1 MPQPQEHAPVDTPSG
16 SAVRAS
22 GIYLFC
28 LARHVVA
35 EGLEG
40 TGIDE
45 RFPLEVR
52 KFEGNLAAV
61 SSRVLIEDFC
71 GPEAEARMQDLQW
84 LGPRACRHEA
94 VIEQMMRLSPVLPVR
109 FGVLFSSPEQ
119 LAEFVSRHRAG
130 ISNFL
135 DSVMGLEEWAVKAT
149 LDRARAREHILS
161 EALPPEDGKCA
172 ATPGIRYFQEQRARA
187 QAEKEVNRWLKTV
200 CSRVVEGLSR
210 PASRARQR
218 KVVPRGSEVRGGDP
232 VLNWAFLVA
241 EGQLAAFQ
249 SEIGRANADYEPYG
263 LVLEASGPW
272 PPYSFCPSFE
282 ENT

>member
-1 MPQPQEHAPVDTPSG
+1 L
-16 SAVRAS
+16 

-28 LARHVVA
+28 LARHLVA

-52 KFEGNLAAV
+52 NFEGNLAAV
-61 SSRVLIEDFC
+61 SSWVPIEDFC
-71 GPEAEARMQDLQW
+71 GPEAEARMQDVQW

-94 VIEQMMRLSPVLPVR
+94 VIERMMRLSPVLPAR
-109 FGVLFSSPEQ
+109 FGVLFSSPER

-130 ISNFL
+130 ISRFL
-135 DSVMGLEEWAVKAT
+135 ESIMGLEEWAVKAT
-149 LDRARAREHILS
+149 LDRARARERILS
-161 EALPPEDGKCA
+161 EVLSPEDGKCA

-187 QAEKEVNRWLKTV
+187 QVEKQVNRWLKTV

-210 PASRARQR
+210 SASGARQR
-218 KVVPRGSEVRGGDP
+218 KVVPWGSEARGGDT

-241 EGQLAAFQ
+241 EGRLAAFQ
-249 SEIGRANADYEPYG
+249 SEVDQANADYAPYG
-263 LVLEASGPW
+263 LVLAASGPW